1 MTILSLPALFRSLF
15 SWFSELR
22 IATPMVQLDFG
33 PTRYCNLGAWP
44 HSATVTPCSG
54 RRGNRKQ
61 GPLLALSGHEQ
72 RRVQC
77 RFRG

>member
-1 MTILSLPALFRSLF
+1 
-15 SWFSELR
+15 
-22 IATPMVQLDFG
+22 MVQLDFG

-61 GPLLALSGHEQ
+61 GPLLALSRHEQ